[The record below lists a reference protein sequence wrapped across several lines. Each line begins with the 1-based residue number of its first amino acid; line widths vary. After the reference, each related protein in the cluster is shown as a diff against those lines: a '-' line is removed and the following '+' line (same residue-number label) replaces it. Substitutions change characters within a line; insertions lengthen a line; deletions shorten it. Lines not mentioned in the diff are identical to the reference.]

1 MFETK
6 LIDDVN
12 FKYQIDHQL
21 SKLVTN
27 LIFFIIYEQIHER
40 ADFLN

>member
-6 LIDDVN
+6 LNDDVN
-12 FKYQIDHQL
+12 FKYQIDYQL

-27 LIFFIIYEQIHER
+27 LIF
-40 ADFLN
+40 L